1 MKVEA
6 CCWRREIK
14 ECAVLVQSSFS
25 YGSLIMKNVPPLLPL
40 FAAALYILVLPCHS
54 SVLGQGTKEKN
65 LFCSTSKADKQNE
78 KVG

>member
-6 CCWRREIK
+6 CSWGRKIK

-25 YGSLIMKNVPPLLPL
+25 YGSLIMKNVPPLLLL
-40 FAAALYILVLPCHS
+40 FAAVLYVLLLLCHS
-54 SVLGQGTKEKN
+54 SVLGQATKERT
-65 LFCSTSKADKQNE
+65 LFCSASKADKQNK